1 MKKRILSLMLA
12 LCLALTMLPGTAS
25 AAVVASGECG
35 AEGGNVT
42 WSLDDAGT
50 LTISGTGKMKD
61 YTFNDGEDF
70 EPPWPIYD
78 TKEVRIEMGVTSI
91 GGWAFTGCKMINA
104 TIPGSVTS
112 IGECAFNACTS
123 LTEITIPD
131 SVTSV
136 GKSAFNRCTSLT
148 SVAISGNLSSIE
160 ASTFSYCTG
169 LTSVTIPDGVTSVGS
184 YAFYNCTNL
193 DSITILDSVTSIGDS
208 AFYGCNKFSNIYYS
222 GTKAQWMNMSIESYN
237 DSPDSAVIHCSDGI
251 IGAASTDVITSGEC
265 GAQGNNLTWTLDKAG
280 TLTISGTGAMRDYS
294 NTTIPPW
301 QSYRSSIKAIDIQNG
316 ITRIGSWAFAN
327 CKNLTSVTIPD
338 SVTSIGYLAFWE
350 CSSLAGIKIPDN
362 VTSIEYRAFDGCSAL
377 ASVNI
382 PRSMTRLENSIFSGC
397 SSLTSVTIPEN
408 ITSIGEYAFDSCT
421 KLKSVVLPDSL
432 TELGR
437 SAFSSCSSLESI
449 IIPEGVTSIGL
460 YTFSSCSSLVELVIP
475 SEVTS
480 IDAYAFSGCTSLK
493 SVTIPVGIT
502 EIPSDVFD
510 RCESLSDVYYSG
522 TKAQWNQITVD
533 VYNDPLLAAI
543 IHCSDGDIVPEGG
556 EYTYSYEI
564 IDWLGTPDPETG
576 HYAVTR
582 SDSEYMLAVDAP
594 IERIDKVS
602 LDGRVLTP
610 EPVNGSG
617 DYDYWLFLAL
627 KDGVIYTFIE
637 LEDKVFTNLKCGL
650 HSLQIDFK
658 EDEQTGEKPASVA
671 QNFAIW
677 PENPIV
683 LRDGYV
689 GLTYSYEINDNW
701 TNHELFEA
709 DEVMRLPDGL
719 TLEETGLISGTPT
732 KAGTW
737 YFYIDGGSQGAG
749 GGAEAYKLTI
759 KKTPEPE
766 YKPLP
771 DGVRYV
777 PYSEHI
783 MGNDSKPGGDETFR
797 CELTG
802 TLPSGLSLDPGGVV
816 SGVPMAAGT
825 WKFSVLCRWSDLAA
839 GKTEDEPWEEFYQL
853 TVAGNTDDAVQK
865 PNDYPIVDPVG
876 TPDSGRPGHFYK
888 TAYSEESLTID
899 GPYTE
904 FTRLLI
910 DGVEQERGVD
920 YTAREGS
927 TVITIRSQTFR
938 KVGEGTHT
946 IAAEFRAGGAPE
958 GVLKRASQNYTLNI
972 SKPSGGS
979 GGGSSGSGGGS
990 YPTRVP
996 PPKPAESQPPV
1007 QKPGLPF
1014 TDVSPSDWF
1023 YDDVVWAYEE
1033 GIMLGVSDTLFAPQ
1047 REVSQAT
1054 IVTVLARLAKVDTAQ
1069 FQDEAESGIQAGR
1082 SFTGAAVWAKRAG
1095 LLPEGPFTGDETT
1108 TRNQMA
1114 VMLVKYLTSM
1124 GKDTTPPVRP
1134 AAFADVSDMT
1144 REGVEAFQ
1152 VLYQYGIFKG
1162 VGGLR
1167 MNPTGSTTRAHFA
1180 ALIHRIHETAM
1191 SKT

>member
-12 LCLALTMLPGTAS
+12 LCLALTLLPGTAS
-25 AAVVASGECG
+25 AAVVASGVCG
-35 AEGGNVT
+35 AGENNVNNVT
-42 WSLDDAGT
+42 WTLDDSGM
-50 LTISGTGKMKD
+50 LTISGTGAMD
-61 YTFNDGEDF
+61 SWGPSTQ
-70 EPPWPIYD
+70 PWNKYL
-78 TKEVRIEMGVTSI
+78 TSI
-91 GGWAFTGCKMINA
+91 K
-104 TIPGSVTS
+104 
-112 IGECAFNACTS
+112 S
-123 LTEITIPD
+123 LTLNVGMTGDYSFYGCDSLQNITFSDEIDII
-131 SVTSV
+131 
-136 GKSAFNRCTSLT
+136 GNGAFWRCGSLT
-148 SVAISGNLSSIE
+148 SIALPANVVGIGNHAFEGCEKLQSIS
-160 ASTFSYCTG
+160 FS
-169 LTSVTIPDGVTSVGS
+169 
-184 YAFYNCTNL
+184 
-193 DSITILDSVTSIGDS
+193 DSLNSIGDQ
-208 AFYGCNKFSNIYYS
+208 AFWYCNLLKDVQYS
-222 GTKAQWMNMSIESYN
+222 GTRAQWKEVEIGEGNSGLSN
-237 DSPDSAVIHCSDGI
+237 ATIHCSDGDITPENVDSDI
-251 IGAASTDVITSGEC
+251 IASGEC

-280 TLTISGTGAMRDYS
+280 TLTISGTGAIRDYS

-759 KKTPEPE
+759 KKTPESE

-802 TLPSGLSLDPGGVV
+802 TLPNGLSLDPSGVV

-825 WKFSVLCRWSDLAA
+825 WKFSVLCWWGDLAA
-839 GKTEDEPWEEFYQL
+839 GKTEGEPWEEFYQL
-853 TVAGNTDDAVQK
+853 TVSGNTDAAVQK

-958 GVLKRASQNYTLNI
+958 GALKRAAQNYTLNI

-979 GGGSSGSGGGS
+979 GGGSSSGGGS
-990 YPTRVP
+990 YPTRVTT
-996 PPKPAESQPPV
+996 PKPAESQPPV

-1069 FQDEAESGIQAGR
+1069 FQEEAESGIQAGR

-1124 GKDTTPPVRP
+1124 GKDTTPPVQP
-1134 AAFADVSDMT
+1134 VAFADLADMT

-1152 VLYQYGIFKG
+1152 VLYQHGIFKG

-1180 ALIHRIHETAM
+1180 ALIHRIHEMAM

>member
-12 LCLALTMLPGTAS
+12 LCLALTLLPGTAS

-50 LTISGTGKMKD
+50 LTVSGTGEMKD
-61 YTFNDGEDF
+61 FTYDGVQNLMQLAE
-70 EPPWPIYD
+70 IL
-78 TKEVRIEMGVTSI
+78 VIENNVTSVGAKMFWASHTLTRVILPPSLRKI
-91 GGWAFTGCKMINA
+91 GAEAFYDCGELVEII
-104 TIPGSVTS
+104 IPDG
-112 IGECAFNACTS
+112 
-123 LTEITIPD
+123 LTEIGEAAFQGCSKLSNVSIPD
-131 SVTSV
+131 SVRSIERYTFV
-136 GKSAFNRCTSLT
+136 GCSSLT
-148 SVAISGNLSSIE
+148 NITIPE
-160 ASTFSYCTG
+160 
-169 LTSVTIPDGVTSVGS
+169 SVTRIE
-184 YAFYNCTNL
+184 YFAFPASCKL
-193 DSITILDSVTSIGDS
+193 SDV
-208 AFYGCNKFSNIYYS
+208 YYS
-222 GTKAQWMNMSIESYN
+222 GSMEQWREITFGSSSSYLYGN
-237 DSPDSAVIHCSDGI
+237 EGLETAAIHCSDGI
-251 IGAASTDVITSGEC
+251 IGAVRTDVVTSGEC
-265 GAQGNNLTWTLDKAG
+265 GAQGNNLTWMLDKAG

-421 KLKSVVLPDSL
+421 KLKSVVLPNSL

-475 SEVTS
+475 SKVTS

-543 IHCSDGDIVPEGG
+543 IHCSDGDIVPEGSG
-556 EYTYSYEI
+556 GTDYTYEI
-564 IDWLGTPDPETG
+564 TRPFGNLDEETG
-576 HYAVTR
+576 YYVIDCNQVW
-582 SDSEYMLAVDAP
+582 SFDVDAP
-594 IERIDKVS
+594 IEEFVG
-602 LDGRVLTP
+602 LYVDG
-610 EPVNGSG
+610 
-617 DYDYWLFLAL
+617 
-627 KDGVIYTFIE
+627 IE
-637 LEDKVFTNLKCGL
+637 LTEGQDFQVDGLEKRGVGFKVDSGYVDQKLCSGAHTIFAEFQGNNMV
-650 HSLQIDFK
+650 SPQR
-658 EDEQTGEKPASVA
+658 VW

-677 PENPIV
+677 PESPTV
-683 LRDGYV
+683 LPDGLMGFPY
-689 GLTYSYEINDNW
+689 TYQIDDSWTYYELWSDND
-701 TNHELFEA
+701 TI
-709 DEVMRLPDGL
+709 RLPDGL

-899 GPYTE
+899 GPYAE

-958 GVLKRASQNYTLNI
+958 GALKRASQNYTLNI

-990 YPTRVP
+990 YPTRVTT
-996 PPKPAESQPPV
+996 PKPAESQPPV

-1134 AAFADVSDMT
+1134 AAFADVADMT